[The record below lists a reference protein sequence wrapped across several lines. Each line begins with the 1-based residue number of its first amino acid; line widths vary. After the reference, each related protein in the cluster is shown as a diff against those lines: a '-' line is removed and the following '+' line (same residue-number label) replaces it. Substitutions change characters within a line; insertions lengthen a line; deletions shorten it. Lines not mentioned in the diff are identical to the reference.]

1 MDILQSID
9 ANVSSMVSSSFDDFI
24 STKVKGAV
32 EKEKEKF
39 LNDLNMC
46 EEEYPVFKPSND
58 LTEEDIELLKSSL
71 ELGYKMVNKEHPDF
85 KNVLS
90 HAKSKLGEGEMF
102 DENNYKE
109 EYEKMY
115 GKILSYYKTLT
126 EYPQRIID
134 DNEFLI
140 HFHGSKASLH
150 NHTKNDSY
158 GYGISNKGIIYQNIR
173 RASPYYLL
181 KGIPRANPRE
191 CNPGNMISSKDF
203 EIVLYKEKLQQHN
216 IIRQYRDNM
225 YPVSGGIGPNQ
236 NPQEVIL
243 LPNDKFKE
251 ERSRNISTNYSKFH
265 LYDISKY
272 IKKGNGKC
280 RADSICGSGCCSVNK
295 VPFHEGSGCR
305 RGKYVVKHTK
315 AVEYEEKVEVEENVI
330 KKKVRENINHTTI
343 KKNETIKKTKTEKSY
358 TLEGD
363 TNEDAVRRYLENDIC
378 PDCGAGE
385 LLFSIEEIGFDP
397 RVINKYPLNK
407 EYIDILHLIK
417 PDSLEMVFG
426 IQTIYAKY
434 HPRVNENFVIE
445 GKIKKLSD
453 IEKVVE
459 ERVEEER
466 KDLEKEKEV
475 YSEKIKQVNEEKLKK
490 IFSMFIL
497 RHEMNT
503 NINDKKIIK
512 NMIKHANEKCMK
524 KKEKMDEKLEKEK
537 EVFEQEKLH
546 FEQEKNEY
554 ETIYKEKIESL
565 IKITNDINEINELQD
580 DLTCKSDELFNIL
593 KNLNY
598 LIVK

>member
-191 CNPGNMISSKDF
+191 
-203 EIVLYKEKLQQHN
+203 
-216 IIRQYRDNM
+216 
-225 YPVSGGIGPNQ
+225 
-236 NPQEVIL
+236 
-243 LPNDKFKE
+243 
-251 ERSRNISTNYSKFH
+251 
-265 LYDISKY
+265 
-272 IKKGNGKC
+272 
-280 RADSICGSGCCSVNK
+280 
-295 VPFHEGSGCR
+295 
-305 RGKYVVKHTK
+305 
-315 AVEYEEKVEVEENVI
+315 
-330 KKKVRENINHTTI
+330 
-343 KKNETIKKTKTEKSY
+343 
-358 TLEGD
+358 
-363 TNEDAVRRYLENDIC
+363 
-378 PDCGAGE
+378 
-385 LLFSIEEIGFDP
+385 
-397 RVINKYPLNK
+397 
-407 EYIDILHLIK
+407 
-417 PDSLEMVFG
+417 
-426 IQTIYAKY
+426 
-434 HPRVNENFVIE
+434 
-445 GKIKKLSD
+445 
-453 IEKVVE
+453 
-459 ERVEEER
+459 
-466 KDLEKEKEV
+466 
-475 YSEKIKQVNEEKLKK
+475 
-490 IFSMFIL
+490 
-497 RHEMNT
+497 
-503 NINDKKIIK
+503 
-512 NMIKHANEKCMK
+512 
-524 KKEKMDEKLEKEK
+524 
-537 EVFEQEKLH
+537 
-546 FEQEKNEY
+546 
-554 ETIYKEKIESL
+554 
-565 IKITNDINEINELQD
+565 
-580 DLTCKSDELFNIL
+580 
-593 KNLNY
+593 
-598 LIVK
+598 

>member
-9 ANVSSMVSSSFDDFI
+9 TDVSSMVSSSFGDFI
-24 STKVKGAV
+24 SQKVKEEI
-32 EKEKEKF
+32 EKGKGKF

-46 EEEYPVFKPSND
+46 EEEYPIFEPSNE

-85 KNVLS
+85 RYVISN
-90 HAKSKLGEGEMF
+90 AKRNIKEGEIF
-102 DENNYKE
+102 DEKSFKE

-134 DNEFLI
+134 DNGFLI
-140 HFHGSKASLH
+140 HFHGSKGPIPGH
-150 NHTKNDSY
+150 KNSDSS

-173 RASPYYLL
+173 KASPYYLL
-181 KGIPRANPRE
+181 KGVAARANPRE
-191 CNPGNMISSKDF
+191 CKLGNMISSKDF
-203 EIVLYKEKLQQHN
+203 AIELYKEKLQQHN

-225 YPVSGGIGPNQ
+225 YPVSGGIVPNQ

-243 LPNDKFKE
+243 QPNDGFKKE
-251 ERSRNISTNYSKFH
+251 GLNRCDTRYH

-280 RADSICGSGCCSVNK
+280 RQDRICGDRCCSVK
-295 VPFHEGSGCR
+295 RVPFHEGSGCR
-305 RGKYVVKHTK
+305 RGMFVVKDTK
-315 AVEYEEKVEVEENVI
+315 TVEYEEKT
-330 KKKVRENINHTTI
+330 KKETT
-343 KKNETIKKTKTEKSY
+343 Y

-363 TNEDAVRRYLENDIC
+363 TNEDAVRRFLENDIC

-397 RVINKYPLNK
+397 RVINKYPLNN

-434 HPRVNENFVIE
+434 HPKANENFVIE
-445 GKIKKLSD
+445 EKIKKLNKIED
-453 IEKVVE
+453 VVDEKVE
-459 ERVEEER
+459 KEKQRLEEEKQR
-466 KDLEKEKEV
+466 LEKEKDK
-475 YSEKIKQVNEEKLKK
+475 YTEKIKELNEEKLKR

-497 RHEMNT
+497 RNERKENM
-503 NINDKKIIK
+503 NDKNIIRK
-512 NMIKHANEKCMK
+512 MIKHTKDKCETK
-524 KKEKMDEKLEKEK
+524 KHEIEKEK
-537 EVFEQEKLH
+537 EDFE
-546 FEQEKNEY
+546 
-554 ETIYKEKIESL
+554 KEKEDFEKGFKDKVKGLLEIA
-565 IKITNDINEINELQD
+565 NDINEINEIQED
-580 DLTCKSDELFNIL
+580 QTFKSDELFNII
-593 KNLNY
+593 KNLN
-598 LIVK
+598 IIK